1 MATNGKAAS
10 AAAVTVQ
17 PKDPKAATAA
27 GRKAVSVASP
37 PVLINCA
44 ALPVAAVETVPHL
57 HMLALQKTLWWKKL
71 RMAAS
76 YCEIRSDWD

>member
-1 MATNGKAAS
+1 MYMARPLTVTMATNGKAAS

-57 HMLALQKTLWWKKL
+57 QMLS
-71 RMAAS
+71 AS
-76 YCEIRSDWD
+76 STTT